1 MTLLSFRA
9 IVLGVVMAMLSACHT
24 MPFINRHRMELPHG
38 RPQVTPVTQTQADL
52 RHLPEPA
59 GPITAAVYAF
69 RDLTGQYKPYPDSL
83 YSTSVTQGAASI
95 LVESLLESRWFIPV
109 EREGLQDLLT
119 ERRIIRA
126 ESSKPASP
134 NEKDLAEHPLTA
146 ASIIF
151 EGGIV
156 GYESNVRT
164 GGSGANY
171 FGAGASE
178 QYTTD
183 QVTVN
188 LRAINTQTGRILA
201 SVTTSKTIYSQATDA
216 SMFRYIEFKRLLQVE
231 AGYTRN
237 EPVQLCVREAMQSA
251 LIHLIVQGVH
261 DRLWNLKNPKDYTTP
276 MFQAYLQ
283 EREAP

>member
-1 MTLLSFRA
+1 MSLLRFRA
-9 IVLGVVMAMLSACHT
+9 IALLVFMALLSACHT
-24 MPFINRHRMELPHG
+24 MPFINRHQMELPHG

-52 RHLPEPA
+52 RRLPAPA
-59 GPITAAVYAF
+59 GAITAAVYAF

-83 YSTSVTQGAASI
+83 YSTAVTQGAASI

-126 ESSKPASP
+126 EESKVGDKA
-134 NEKDLAEHPLTA
+134 LAEHPLTA

-188 LRAINTQTGRILA
+188 LRAINTETGRVLA
-201 SVTTSKTIYSQATDA
+201 SVTISKTIYSQATDT
-216 SMFRYIEFKRLLQVE
+216 SLFRYIEFKRLLQVE

-261 DRLWNLKNPKDYTTP
+261 DRLWSLKNPKDYTTP

-283 EREAP
+283 DRE